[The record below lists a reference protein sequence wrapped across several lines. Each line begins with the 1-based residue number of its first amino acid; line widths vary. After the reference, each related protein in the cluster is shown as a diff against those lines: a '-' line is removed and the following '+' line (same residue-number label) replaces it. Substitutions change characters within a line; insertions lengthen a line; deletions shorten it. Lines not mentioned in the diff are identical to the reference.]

1 MLVRF
6 QRREQEDWKGVVNMA
21 DMDKLA
27 VLVNTFGS
35 SLISVGREVGLSL
48 ALNKSEVSQG
58 VKVSNICAA
67 SLIGVVGSG
76 VQGTAIIM
84 TNHDGFNAIVTAMSG
99 GAISPDTSDGV
110 AMSVVGELSN
120 MVSGRALI
128 QAAIPGV
135 DVTPPQL
142 LSGENIQNVPSQAPG
157 IKCFTLPFSLQP
169 AGILYLVLS
178 FNAM

>member
-1 MLVRF
+1 
-6 QRREQEDWKGVVNMA
+6 MA

-35 SLISVGREVGLSL
+35 SLISVGREVGLDV
-48 ALNKSEVSQG
+48 ALNKSQVSQG

-67 SLIGVVGSG
+67 SLIGIVGSG
-76 VQGTAIIM
+76 VQGTVVIM
-84 TNHDGFNAIVTAMSG
+84 LNGGGFNAVVTAMSG
-99 GAISPDTSDGV
+99 GMIAPNKDDAV

-128 QAAIPGV
+128 QAALPGV

-142 LSGENIQNVPSQAPG
+142 MAGDNIQNIPSQAPG
-157 IKCFTLPFSLQP
+157 IKCFTLPFALQP
-169 AGILYLVLS
+169 EGILYLVLS
-178 FNAM
+178 FSAA

>member
-1 MLVRF
+1 
-6 QRREQEDWKGVVNMA
+6 MA

-35 SLISVGREVGLSL
+35 SLISVGREVGLSV
-48 ALNKSEVSQG
+48 ALNKSQVSQG
-58 VKVSNICAA
+58 VKVANICAA
-67 SLIGVVGSG
+67 SLIGIVGSG

-84 TNHDGFNAIVTAMSG
+84 LNSEGFEAVVTAMSG
-99 GAISPDTSDGV
+99 GMITPSTSDSV

-128 QAAIPGV
+128 QAALPGV

-142 LSGENIQNVPSQAPG
+142 LAGDNIRNVPNQAPG
-157 IKCFTLPFSLQP
+157 IKCFTLPFALQP
-169 AGILYLVLS
+169 AGTLYLVLS
-178 FNAM
+178 FSAE

>member
-1 MLVRF
+1 
-6 QRREQEDWKGVVNMA
+6 MA
-21 DMDKLA
+21 GMDKLA

-35 SLISVGREVGLSL
+35 SLISVGREVGLTV
-48 ALNKSEVSQG
+48 ALNKAAVTQG
-58 VKVSNICAA
+58 VKVSDVCAA
-67 SLIGVVGSG
+67 SIIGVVGGG

-84 TNHDGFNAIVTAMSG
+84 LNNEGFVAVVTAMSG
-99 GAISPDTSDGV
+99 GAIKPNIQDSI

-142 LSGENIQNVPSQAPG
+142 LAGDNIYNVQSVSPG
-157 IKCFTLPFSLQP
+157 VKCFTLPFAMQP
-169 AGILYLVLS
+169 IGTLYLVLS
-178 FNAM
+178 FNVSS

>member
-1 MLVRF
+1 
-6 QRREQEDWKGVVNMA
+6 MA

-35 SLISVGREVGLSL
+35 SLISVGREVGLDV
-48 ALNKSEVSQG
+48 ALNKSQVAQG
-58 VKVSNICAA
+58 GKVANICAA
-67 SLIGVVGSG
+67 SLIGIVGSG

-84 TNHDGFNAIVTAMSG
+84 LNAEGFNAVVTAMSG
-99 GAISPDTSDGV
+99 GMIAPSTSDSV

-128 QAAIPGV
+128 QAALPGV

-142 LSGENIQNVPSQAPG
+142 IAGDNIQNVPNQSPG
-157 IKCFTLPFSLQP
+157 IKCFTLPFTLQP
-169 AGILYLVLS
+169 AGTLYLVLS
-178 FNAM
+178 FSAA

>member
-1 MLVRF
+1 
-6 QRREQEDWKGVVNMA
+6 MA

-35 SLISVGREVGLSL
+35 SLISVAREVGLSVT
-48 ALNKSEVSQG
+48 LNKADVSQG
-58 VKVSNICAA
+58 VKVADICAA

-84 TNHDGFNAIVTAMSG
+84 LNNEGFVAVVTAMSG
-99 GAISPDTSDGV
+99 GAIKPDNKDGI

-128 QAAIPGV
+128 QAALPGV

-142 LSGENIQNVPSQAPG
+142 LAGANIQNVQPQSPG
-157 IKCFTLPFSLQP
+157 IKCFTLPFAVQP

-178 FNAM
+178 FNATG

>member
-1 MLVRF
+1 
-6 QRREQEDWKGVVNMA
+6 MA

-35 SLISVGREVGLSL
+35 SLISVGREVGLDVT
-48 ALNKSEVSQG
+48 LNKSQVSQG
-58 VKVSNICAA
+58 VKVANICAA
-67 SLIGVVGSG
+67 SLIGIVGNG

-84 TNHDGFNAIVTAMSG
+84 LNADGFNAVVTAMSG
-99 GAISPDTSDGV
+99 GMIAPNTSDSV

-128 QAAIPGV
+128 QAALPGV

-142 LSGENIQNVPSQAPG
+142 LAGDNIHNVPNQAPG
-157 IKCFTLPFSLQP
+157 IKCFTLPFALQP

-178 FNAM
+178 FSAN